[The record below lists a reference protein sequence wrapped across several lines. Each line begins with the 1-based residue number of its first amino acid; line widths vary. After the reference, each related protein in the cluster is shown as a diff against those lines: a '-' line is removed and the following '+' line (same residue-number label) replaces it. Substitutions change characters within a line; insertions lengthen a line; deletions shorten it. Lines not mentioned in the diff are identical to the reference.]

1 MKWWTM
7 MERTQQTLL
16 ALGQRSVTWI
26 ATSGLRIALIVFMA
40 AIAARVLKSLSSHLR
55 KILAGDAP
63 DIERE
68 KRADTVAGIVR
79 TIGGILI
86 LVGTV
91 MMVLN
96 EIGVNI
102 GPFVATAGIG
112 GLAFGFGAQTLVRDV
127 ITGFFLLLEDEIRI
141 GDVVKIADKEGLVE
155 RISLRTIRVR
165 DVDGTVHVVPNSSV
179 TTVSNMTLGFSRY
192 VVDIPI
198 AENADLKSAFAAL
211 DRVAKDIESNPELA
225 KDVVEPLEVLG
236 LDSPTKLPVVKARIT
251 TKPRRQWDVGR
262 EVNFLIRTRFAESG
276 VELR

>member
-1 MKWWTM
+1 
-7 MERTQQTLL
+7 MEHTRQALL
-16 ALGQRSVTWI
+16 ALGERSVTWA
-26 ATSGLRIALIVFMA
+26 ATSGLRIVLILVLA
-40 AIAARVLKSLSSHLR
+40 AVAARILKSLSRHLR
-55 KILAGDAP
+55 NVLAGSEP

-79 TIGGILI
+79 TIGGIMI

-112 GLAFGFGAQTLVRDV
+112 GLAFGFGAQTLVKDV
-127 ITGFFLLLEDEIRI
+127 ITGFFLLMEDEIRI
-141 GDVVKIADKEGLVE
+141 GDVVKIADKEGVVE

-179 TTVSNMTLGFSRY
+179 TTVSNQTLGFSRY
-192 VVDIPI
+192 VVDIPL
-198 AENADLKSAFAAL
+198 AENADLKTAFAAL
-211 DRVAKDIESNPELA
+211 DRVGKDLQSNPKVA
-225 KDVVEPLEVLG
+225 ADIVEPLEVLG
-236 LDSPTKLPVVKARIT
+236 LESPTKQPVVKARVT

-262 EVNFLIRTRFAESG
+262 ELNFLIRRRFAEAG